1 MTSAT
6 LPSYPPATP
15 FHLLQFLL
23 RFAFHFQHRLRQ
35 NGFKMK
41 AARTMRKVFFGEQK
55 ELDQRSKETL
65 LLILMYIICCKS
77 KCRGIQLKTSRRKCY
92 YGEGRDTGLSSDL

>member
-6 LPSYPPATP
+6 LPSSPPATP

-41 AARTMRKVFFGEQK
+41 EVRTMRKVFFGEKK
-55 ELDQRSKETL
+55 ELDQRSKETSP
-65 LLILMYIICCKS
+65 LILMYIICYTS
-77 KCRGIQLKTSRRKCY
+77 KISRNPTHN
-92 YGEGRDTGLSSDL
+92 E